1 MNWKEQVDKAVKS
14 LREVAES
21 DTVKGL
27 TAKARETAANL
38 SQRVRAG
45 ALSAAETYV
54 EANADPAVLRVHFL
68 NADLSILSPS
78 DGIGITHPS
87 TGTLA
92 VMDGSG
98 NGLIINAAQD
108 PAYVAETVGTVSR
121 LNANTYD
128 IGAEDGLN
136 VVVLKA

>member
-1 MNWKEQVDKAVKS
+1 MSWKEQLDKAVKS

-21 DTVKGL
+21 DTVKGIA
-27 TAKARETAANL
+27 AKARETATNL
-38 SQRVRAG
+38 AQRARAG
-45 ALSAAETYV
+45 VLSAAEAYV

-78 DGIGITHPS
+78 DGVAITHPS
-87 TGTLA
+87 AGTLA
-92 VMDGSG
+92 VMDGAG
-98 NGLIINAAQD
+98 NGLIINAAPD
-108 PAYVAETVGTVSR
+108 PAYVAETIGTVGR

-128 IGAEDGLN
+128 LGAEDGIN

>member
-1 MNWKEQVDKAVKS
+1 MSWKEQLDKAVKS

-21 DTVKGL
+21 DTVKGIA
-27 TAKARETAANL
+27 AKARETATNL
-38 SQRVRAG
+38 AQRARAG
-45 ALSAAETYV
+45 ALSAAEAYV

-78 DGIGITHPS
+78 DGVAITHPS
-87 TGTLA
+87 AGTLA
-92 VMDGSG
+92 VMDGAG
-98 NGLIINAAQD
+98 NGLIINSAAE

-128 IGAEDGLN
+128 LGAEDGIN